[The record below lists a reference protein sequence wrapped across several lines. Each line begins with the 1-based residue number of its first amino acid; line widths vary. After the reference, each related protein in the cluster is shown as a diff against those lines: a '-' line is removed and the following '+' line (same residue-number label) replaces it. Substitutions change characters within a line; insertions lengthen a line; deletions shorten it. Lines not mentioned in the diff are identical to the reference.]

1 MKNINEYIIEASEK
15 QRLNKIHSSWSKV
28 VKKLSEED
36 KEWVKTLANDSSKNQ
51 IYTMEELEQRCWNG
65 DLKDTWND
73 EYLYMIDH
81 ILTRDNGIT
90 QKDVIDTY
98 SLATSGKQ
106 SMIEVF
112 AQTLYMINREL

>member
-15 QRLNKIHSSWSKV
+15 QHLNKIHSSWPKV

-36 KEWVKTLANDSSKNQ
+36 KEWVKNLANDSSKNQ

-73 EYLYMIDH
+73 KYLYMIDH

-98 SLATSGKQ
+98 SLAKSGKQ